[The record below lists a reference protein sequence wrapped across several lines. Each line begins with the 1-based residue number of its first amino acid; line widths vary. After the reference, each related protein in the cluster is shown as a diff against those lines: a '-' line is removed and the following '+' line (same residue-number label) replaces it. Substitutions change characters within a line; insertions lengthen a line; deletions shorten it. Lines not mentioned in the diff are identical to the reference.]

1 MHSFI
6 RAPLFWGALVVFL
19 AGAILGGGQGVAHA
33 QYSFTY
39 TSDDTVEAGALW
51 DTTEFHAVLT
61 NTGSVDDSFLVT
73 LTELPPTPQEWW
85 VELCAAGGCQDTL
98 VTQVNV
104 FLPAGLWEDEWVNV
118 MPRTS
123 GHGKFQVTVQS
134 YGNGATDGITFLL
147 SAYQGPVTN
156 RWGIIVLATLIISTG
171 LYLLHRR
178 YRLAKQRQ
186 S

>member
-1 MHSFI
+1 MHSFV
-6 RAPLFWGALVVFL
+6 RASLFAGALVVFL
-19 AGAILGGGQGVAHA
+19 GGAILSGGQGVAYA

-39 TSDDTVEAGALW
+39 TSDDTVESGALW

-61 NTGSVDDSFLVT
+61 NTGAQDDSFLVT

-85 VELCAAGGCQDTL
+85 VELCAAGVCQDTL

-104 FLPAGLWEDEWVNV
+104 FLPAGVWEDEWLNV
-118 MPRTS
+118 MPRSS
-123 GHGKFQVTVQS
+123 GQGRFTITVQS
-134 YGNGATDGITFLL
+134 YGNGATDGITFLV
-147 SAYQGPVTN
+147 SAYQGPVTDK
-156 RWGIIVLATLIISTG
+156 WGMIVLATLIITTG
-171 LYLLHRR
+171 MYLLHRR